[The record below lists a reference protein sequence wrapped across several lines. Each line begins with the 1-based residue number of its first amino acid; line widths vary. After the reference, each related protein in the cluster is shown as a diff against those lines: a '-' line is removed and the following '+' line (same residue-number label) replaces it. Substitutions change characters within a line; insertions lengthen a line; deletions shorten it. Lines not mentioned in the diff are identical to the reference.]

1 MPCEHVKCD
10 GHQVL
15 PKAVIKGPLKRLD
28 LQFSETFIR
37 EVLTW
42 NPATRQKNLSTQKK
56 KIQEY
61 QILIIWL
68 YYICNITYVCEKEH

>member
-56 KIQEY
+56 KKNSRISNSNN
-61 QILIIWL
+61 LAL
-68 YYICNITYVCEKEH
+68 LHM